1 MQYHQMFAVV
11 GVIALS
17 AVFHAPAR
25 AQTRQ
30 AELEGF
36 QEVPVV
42 STTGEGRCRVK
53 ISSDHTM
60 IEAEI
65 SFSNLQG
72 NVTQAHIHLGQK
84 DVNGGVAVFF
94 CSNLPSPP
102 AGTPF
107 CPGPSGTVARFF
119 FSTDVQNVVGANG
132 FQGIAPG
139 ELEELITAI
148 RKGKPYCNVHSDIF
162 PAGEI
167 RGQLY

>member
-94 CSNLPSPP
+94 CSNLPIGKTHQDVDFGVPRVACYPCVSVALADKPP
-102 AGTPF
+102 
-107 CPGPSGTVARFF
+107 VAPKQRVF
-119 FSTDVQNVVGANG
+119 
-132 FQGIAPG
+132 
-139 ELEELITAI
+139 L
-148 RKGKPYCNVHSDIF
+148 
-162 PAGEI
+162 
-167 RGQLY
+167 